1 MTQICSEMLCMLR
14 VEVHRLLACVLIIAN
29 CCKNSIYTLFSFL
42 SLLMGVFSR
51 QKFFQELTHGCL
63 LPTAQ
68 QGLEQVWQLLVI
80 CLLCRLLWMLGE
92 SSCFF
97 YPLSVYICIH
107 LYIHLFFLVP
117 PGLPSHVKHLSTVA
131 GGFYALYL
139 FFELHMIWVVLL
151 SLLCYLF
158 LFLCRHSTIRGT
170 FLCMTV
176 LIYLLLG

>member
-1 MTQICSEMLCMLR
+1 
-14 VEVHRLLACVLIIAN
+14 
-29 CCKNSIYTLFSFL
+29 
-42 SLLMGVFSR
+42 MGALSR
-51 QKFFQELTHGCL
+51 QKFFQELAHGCL

-92 SSCFF
+92 SFVAQSVLLHLRHSCC
-97 YPLSVYICIH
+97 VIIIIMITCA
-107 LYIHLFFLVP
+107 LFFFMFSVLVALP
-117 PGLPSHVKHLSTVA
+117 TSGLPSFVKHLGTVA
-131 GGFYALYL
+131 GGFYTLYL

-158 LFLCRHSTIRGT
+158 LFLCRHSTMRGT
-170 FLCMTV
+170 FLSITV

>member
-1 MTQICSEMLCMLR
+1 
-14 VEVHRLLACVLIIAN
+14 
-29 CCKNSIYTLFSFL
+29 
-42 SLLMGVFSR
+42 MGGFSR

-92 SSCFF
+92 R
-97 YPLSVYICIH
+97 SV
-107 LYIHLFFLVP
+107 LLRLFCYVAPSTSNPCVGLLAS
-117 PGLPSHVKHLSTVA
+117 PGLPSFVKHLSTVA
-131 GGFYALYL
+131 GGFYVLYL

-170 FLCMTV
+170 FLSMTV

>member
-1 MTQICSEMLCMLR
+1 
-14 VEVHRLLACVLIIAN
+14 
-29 CCKNSIYTLFSFL
+29 
-42 SLLMGVFSR
+42 MGAFSR
-51 QKFFQELTHGCL
+51 QKFFQELAHGCL

-92 SSCFF
+92 SPVTLCL
-97 YPLSVYICIH
+97 LSVIH
-107 LYIHLFFLVP
+107 P
-117 PGLPSHVKHLSTVA
+117 PYLPSSFIYFALSGLPAFVKHLGTVA
-131 GGFYALYL
+131 GGFYTLYL

-170 FLCMTV
+170 FLSITV

>member
-1 MTQICSEMLCMLR
+1 M
-14 VEVHRLLACVLIIAN
+14 
-29 CCKNSIYTLFSFL
+29 
-42 SLLMGVFSR
+42 MGVFSR

-80 CLLCRLLWMLGE
+80 CLLCRLLWMFGTSAVAVVVFVLFGQE
-92 SSCFF
+92 PSTFFSS
-97 YPLSVYICIH
+97 S
-107 LYIHLFFLVP
+107 
-117 PGLPSHVKHLSTVA
+117 GLPAFVKHLGTVA
-131 GGFYALYL
+131 GGFYTLYL

-170 FLCMTV
+170 FLSITV

>member
-1 MTQICSEMLCMLR
+1 
-14 VEVHRLLACVLIIAN
+14 
-29 CCKNSIYTLFSFL
+29 
-42 SLLMGVFSR
+42 MGALSR
-51 QKFFQELTHGCL
+51 QKFFQELAHGCL

-92 SSCFF
+92 SPAICAISVFLTLHVASVVVNTCALLCF
-97 YPLSVYICIH
+97 
-107 LYIHLFFLVP
+107 LFLAMS
-117 PGLPSHVKHLSTVA
+117 GLPSFVKHLGTVA
-131 GGFYALYL
+131 GGFYTLYL

-170 FLCMTV
+170 FLSITV